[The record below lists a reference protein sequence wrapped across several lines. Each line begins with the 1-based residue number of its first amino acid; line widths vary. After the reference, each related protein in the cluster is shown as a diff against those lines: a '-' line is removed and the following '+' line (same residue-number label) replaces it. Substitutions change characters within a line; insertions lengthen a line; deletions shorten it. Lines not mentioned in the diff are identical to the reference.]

1 MSVSFSSNNYTF
13 LLINLLIRKRF
24 LISSCIILSII
35 GFFMIPYLEK
45 YQKQLQKQ
53 NYVKRNKK

>member
-1 MSVSFSSNNYTF
+1 MSVSFSSNNYTL

-24 LISSCIILSII
+24 LILSCIILSII

>member
-1 MSVSFSSNNYTF
+1 MSVSFSSNNYTL